1 MASKTFSSRADA
13 NELSYMDALTREQFG
28 MSFGQYC
35 GSILIEAVRQ
45 GADLPT
51 PADKAT
57 TERKIRAANAIKA
70 IARMPHGEA
79 IGKMSDDEIK
89 DLIASRYE

>member
-13 NELSYMDALTREQFG
+13 NELSYMNALTREQFG

-35 GSILIEAVRQ
+35 GSVLIEAVRQ
-45 GADLPT
+45 GADLPA
-51 PADKAT
+51 PAHSAT
-57 TERKIRAANAIKA
+57 TDRKIRAANAIKA
-70 IARMPHGEA
+70 IASLPHDESIGRMTDGEL
-79 IGKMSDDEIK
+79 K